1 MAIILQTRVTP
12 ARPNAHPL
20 KQEEDDGA
28 EKRHRERELQLIG
41 SLFHGVAR

>member
-1 MAIILQTRVTP
+1 MAIIQQTRVTP
-12 ARPNAHPL
+12 TRSNAQPL
-20 KQEEDDGA
+20 KQEQEDGA